1 MGLDTVELLMAVE
14 EEFSLEVNNEEAAQL
29 ATCGSLADYVVKQLR
44 ARGDTRTEDEVW
56 TQVKKIIVEQLGV
69 KPDEVTR
76 EAKFYE
82 DLGAG

>member
-1 MGLDTVELLMAVE
+1 MAVE
-14 EEFSLEVNNEEAAQL
+14 EEFSIVVNDEEAVQL

-44 ARGDTRTEDEVW
+44 ARGDMRSEDEVW
-56 TQVKKIIVEQLGV
+56 TLVKEIIVEQLGV

>member
-1 MGLDTVELLMAVE
+1 MGLDVVELVMAVE
-14 EEFSLEVNNEEAAQL
+14 EEFSIEVNDEEAAQL

-56 TQVKKIIVEQLGV
+56 TRLKDLIVEQLGV
-69 KPDEVTR
+69 KADEVKR

>member
-1 MGLDTVELLMAVE
+1 MGLEVVELVMAVE
-14 EEFSLEVNNEEAAQL
+14 ESFAIQVDDEEAAKL
-29 ATCGSLADYVVKQLR
+29 VNCGLLCDYIVAKLR
-44 ARGDTRTEDEVW
+44 ARGDARTEAEVW
-56 TQVKKIIVEQLGV
+56 SELKVIVVEQLGV

>member
-1 MGLDTVELLMAVE
+1 MGLEIVELVIAAE
-14 EEFSLEVNNEEAAQL
+14 EHFAIQVNDEEAAKL
-29 ATCGSLADYVVKQLR
+29 VNCGLFCDYIVAKLR
-44 ARGDTRTEDEVW
+44 ARGDTRAEAEVW
-56 TQVKKIIVEQLGV
+56 SQLKAIIVEQLGV